1 MIIHKNIFVK
11 QILIFLCLGIINS
24 IDASAYSNSY
34 KNLSNT
40 MSAVT
45 LSKTPQ
51 NLVNLKENYLKN
63 SYGKLP
69 TPVVGSQNYQQLC
82 QNCSCDLNRNLL
94 TCKPC
99 NDNNF
104 AKNLSFPGLCTD
116 FNCQGN
122 NCTAPTYKVVLSN
135 GYLTPDSGILYEFM
149 NLASKVKNINSQN
162 SPGYQNQFIAE
173 FINQLNV
180 FAQYQFPVTLNSNQ
194 TSVFGSINFQPA
206 QANEPIKVPDVLT
219 YFNPE
224 AKYPDQTVTDWE
236 ENFTE
241 VEIQDYVLPGSLAS
255 LASSTAVAPPTS
267 TAANPGN
274 FSVSS

>member
-1 MIIHKNIFVK
+1 MIIHKNILVK
-11 QILIFLCLGIINS
+11 QILFFLSMSIVNS
-24 IDASAYSNSY
+24 IYSSAYSNSY

-45 LSKTPQ
+45 SSTTPQ
-51 NLVNLKENYLKN
+51 NLVNLKDNYLKN
-63 SYGKLP
+63 TYGNLP
-69 TPVVGSQNYQQLC
+69 TPISGSQNYQQLC

-94 TCKPC
+94 TCNPC

-116 FNCQGN
+116 FNCQDK
-122 NCTAPTYKVVLSN
+122 NCSEPTYKIVLSN

-149 NLASKVKNINSQN
+149 NLASKVKNIKNQN
-162 SPGYQNQFIAE
+162 SPGYQNQFIAK
-173 FINQLNV
+173 FIDQLNT

-194 TSVFGSINFQPA
+194 TSVFGSLNFQPA

-241 VEIQDYVLPGSLAS
+241 LEIQDFVLPGSLAS
-255 LASSTAVAPPTS
+255 LGSSTAVTPKAV